1 MRARYLQLWAQ
12 FGPIVATHRFFDYST
27 VPTPRPMSKATP
39 SRPFRILRLSI
50 TSQHVFKIEKRTQK
64 QYTMVEA
71 MTDAPTPRKRGRP
84 RNATHD
90 QQAPERR
97 RRQLRVAQQA
107 YRKRKETT
115 IVNLQS
121 REQELESGIEEL
133 SESFLSFSN
142 LLLEAGILQNQTRV
156 TVALQKITQQC
167 VSLAKKGC
175 DEAEQ
180 PAAPADV
187 SPSTS
192 PTLSDTQDIISNSN
206 PLITQLDSLPIIG
219 DTFQS
224 SSDLAAQWPGLSP
237 APPFQEQAI
246 LPFGI
251 PLSCPNIPFSSVP
264 SPALNFPTIVSPD
277 NLLKQGRWTLSH
289 LIVRQCCETGYYLLT
304 SLSGDDPRVKAI
316 FGKRLAIDE
325 RNCLI
330 SGFVAVMHDEIGDTI
345 ELRTKVLSSRRNSYS
360 PERLAVSSRTWQIV
374 NESGANEWMDASGV
388 QRLLQQRGICIQD
401 PSSPLSSPRFNSAPQ
416 LNAAIFIKYLSL
428 CTICLGRGPAF
439 RKPDVENAI
448 RFATLDDPWAF
459 NPVCEIP

>member
-1 MRARYLQLWAQ
+1 MRRTISKPPRWAHPEQLQSKLEL
-12 FGPIVATHRFFDYST
+12 
-27 VPTPRPMSKATP
+27 TPG
-39 SRPFRILRLSI
+39 I
-50 TSQHVFKIEKRTQK
+50 Q
-64 QYTMVEA
+64 
-71 MTDAPTPRKRGRP
+71 
-84 RNATHD
+84 
-90 QQAPERR
+90 RR
-97 RRQLRVAQQA
+97 RKQLRVAQQA

-121 REQELESGIEEL
+121 RVQELESGIEEL

-142 LLLEAGILQNQTRV
+142 LLFKAGILQNQPRV
-156 TVALQKITQQC
+156 TAALQKITQQC
-167 VSLAKKGC
+167 VSLAKRGC

-192 PTLSDTQDIISNSN
+192 PTLSDTQDVISNYK
-206 PLITQLDSLPIIG
+206 PLDSLPIIG
-219 DTFQS
+219 DAFQS
-224 SSDLAAQWPGLSP
+224 SWDLAAQWPGLSQLTP
-237 APPFQEQAI
+237 TQPFQEQAI

-251 PLSCPNIPFSSVP
+251 ALSSPNIPFSSIP

-289 LIVRQCCETGYYLLT
+289 LLVRQCCETGYYLLT

-345 ELRTKVLSSRRNSYS
+345 ESRTKVLNSRRNSYS

-374 NESGANEWMDASGV
+374 NESGADEWMDASGV
-388 QRLLQQRGICIQD
+388 QRLLQQRGIRIQD

-416 LNAAIFIKYLSL
+416 LNAASFIKYLSL
-428 CTICLGRGPAF
+428 CPICLGRGPAF
-439 RKPDVENAI
+439 RKRDVENAI
-448 RFATLDDPWAF
+448 RLATLDDPWAF